1 MIPHNL
7 AREDAMGFL
16 DNLTKSISQG
26 VDRAKFEAEKFQKTT
41 RLQGEINDFQ
51 RQIDTRRA
59 ELGDRA
65 FELYKAGQIQSP
77 TLADLVKSLEA
88 LRSGVTL
95 KQEELK
101 AAQAEAFV
109 EPAPA
114 PPPAYAPPPSAAP
127 PPAPAASGQPVAI
140 TKPCVNCQFQMP
152 ATATFCPNCGARQG
166 P

>member
-1 MIPHNL
+1 
-7 AREDAMGFL
+7 MGFL
-16 DNLTKSISQG
+16 DNLTKSLSQG

-41 RLQGEINDFQ
+41 RLQGEINDLQ
-51 RQIDTRRA
+51 RQIDARRA

-65 FELYKAGQIQSP
+65 LELYKAGQIQSP
-77 TLADLVKSLEA
+77 TLADLVKSLDA

-109 EPAPA
+109 EPGPAPSA
-114 PPPAYAPPPSAAP
+114 GYTPPPATAAP

-140 TKPCVNCQFQMP
+140 TKPCVNC
-152 ATATFCPNCGARQG
+152 
-166 P
+166 